1 MEFNRTVT
9 IEAPL
14 DEVWSL
20 TEDLEAVATCI
31 PGVSE
36 FRAESDQVFDCRL
49 VQRVGSVKANFQ
61 LRNELIDVTP
71 KVSLTVVSSG
81 KDNAL
86 NSSVRTTQVFGLRDL
101 DGQTEVTINADI
113 RVTGR
118 IATFGGRIIQA
129 KAEQVTV
136 EALENVAILLRE
148 RRAGSD

>member
-1 MEFNRTVT
+1 
-9 IEAPL
+9 
-14 DEVWSL
+14 
-20 TEDLEAVATCI
+20 
-31 PGVSE
+31 
-36 FRAESDQVFDCRL
+36 
-49 VQRVGSVKANFQ
+49 VGSVKANFQ

-148 RRAGSD
+148 RRADSA